1 MKKIDYNETCFT
13 SGDMCFMFVVV
24 VVVVVLGSLGE

>member
-24 VVVVVLGSLGE
+24 VVVVLGSLGE